1 MRINNAEDFCMDD
14 YIQATVEKDNTIIE
28 VSKDELETIHK
39 ALEFFIKENGIWEV
53 QKAGYIL
60 REIDYF
66 NKCNEETENIQGG
79 FYVNEIKAYR
89 TFL

>member
-66 NKCNEETENIQGG
+66 NKCNEETENI
-79 FYVNEIKAYR
+79 
-89 TFL
+89 